1 MADRRDRASEL
12 FGMGGKQEESEES
25 KREVSV
31 TASTDSAENASS
43 TAEEPDSETL
53 EQIDS
58 TDEVE
63 ANPSDAPSELSDKI
77 SDENGDVASDP
88 IAPIK
93 DDQMAA
99 DEASSEPVVVGDDVE
114 PQDHG
119 EAPNVQDVRQKAAY
133 DARDEAETPAADDVE
148 DTESTPPGGR
158 STSDIYG
165 FPSRASQ
172 GHRVTPNESE
182 SYADEPEPHVEP
194 ERPRSTSPVQDA
206 RSTSPIQDNQEDKTP
221 TTTSWGS
228 LKVQIRVVGCGQCG
242 SQIAGTFLLDKP
254 DYVPSRREEFYPI
267 KSVAFDTDESI
278 TEVLAR
284 NWDWQRRDHIFILP
298 MPSAQYLTDRLLQ
311 GKDFTPQQQSRA
323 VLFAQEQQGGVGG
336 LPFLGRLAAESALTS
351 ETSFVQSSHF
361 QLRQD
366 IRDQLIAA
374 EFRSG
379 VLLICNSLTGGTGT
393 GFSPVVTTFMREKVG
408 FSADLTL
415 NLSILPSESETAEE
429 KYPSSILASLHSLLV
444 SQKETG
450 GIVDSVIVIDNDA
463 LARLC
468 PPNKRPGFA
477 TFNQMIRDMIT
488 PLLLAPVGRYN
499 VPDLTSSLDTADI
512 KRWIRGGAGFDKPE
526 ISTLAYATLPVKEFM
541 TGIVGRFSGRKVI
554 SRKLRQGLDRL
565 ADLALSQ
572 YVLGKDERPRAETG
586 GVAILFGPPSFFE
599 KVDITDIDFLT
610 DKLREKI
617 GTTRF
622 RKPDCLR
629 FPSSQFDYVG
639 LTVLVSGIVSPRL
652 EDICVRALGRDEM
665 MKTWDYN
672 ATLAENI
679 RAIDEEVVEE
689 MMIGEIREALQ
700 LGSQSH

>member
-12 FGMGGKQEESEES
+12 FGMGDKEEASEES
-25 KREVSV
+25 GREEGV
-31 TASTDSAENASS
+31 TAKIDSVENASS
-43 TAEEPDSETL
+43 ASEDPENETPDP
-53 EQIDS
+53 IDS
-58 TDEVE
+58 TDESE
-63 ANPSDAPSELSDKI
+63 ATPRDTPSKLSAETP
-77 SDENGDVASDP
+77 DEDEDVASGP
-88 IAPIK
+88 IASIE
-93 DDQMAA
+93 DDQIAA
-99 DEASSEPVVVGDDVE
+99 DDASSEPGELIGDEVE
-114 PQDHG
+114 PEDHG
-119 EAPNVQDVRQKAAY
+119 ELSNVQEVHEKATDSAG
-133 DARDEAETPAADDVE
+133 DEAATTVANGVESAAS
-148 DTESTPPGGR
+148 TEPGGR
-158 STSDIYG
+158 STSEIYG
-165 FPSRASQ
+165 FPPRISDAEP
-172 GHRVTPNESE
+172 VTPNEPE
-182 SYADEPEPHVEP
+182 SYVEP
-194 ERPRSTSPVQDA
+194 ERSRSTSTAQDA
-206 RSTSPIQDNQEDKTP
+206 RSTSPIQDEQEDTAS
-221 TTTSWGS
+221 TSTSWGS

-254 DYVPSRREEFYPI
+254 DYVPARREEFYPI

-278 TEVLAR
+278 SEVLAR
-284 NWDWQRRDHIFILP
+284 NWNWQRRDHIFILP

-336 LPFLGRLAAESALTS
+336 LPYLGRLAAESALTS

-393 GFSPVVTTFMREKVG
+393 GFSPVVTSFMREKVG

-468 PPNKRPGFA
+468 PPDKRPGFI
-477 TFNQMIRDMIT
+477 TFNQMIRDMIS

-541 TGIVGRFSGRKVI
+541 TGIVGRFSGRKVT
-554 SRKLRQGLDRL
+554 SRKLRQGLERL

-610 DKLREKI
+610 DILREKI
-617 GTTRF
+617 GTARF

-629 FPSSQFDYVG
+629 FPTSQFDYVG
-639 LTVLVSGIVSPRL
+639 LTILASGIVSPRL
-652 EDICVRALGRDEM
+652 EDICARALGRDEM

-700 LGSQSH
+700 LGSQSR